1 MSNTL
6 ASMAYSEIG
15 EIQTVSLQGSQI
27 FVVIRL
33 VGETLSDMMG
43 NPVQCGQYLVG
54 IPKGAPEHT
63 ATMAEL
69 LIPINMTY
77 ATQISDPKF
86 LIGARV
92 QVFFTKEGFPTG
104 CILMANSDARIISR
118 RAMFDYRL
126 SNKDKIFDSR
136 LKDKL
141 KNRGILENF
150 NKLSNEVYDTT
161 FHKGFVGTYGES
173 QNMFIATPS
182 HMEDIIDFEQK
193 VDPSVVRTDSYK
205 TIRTKE
211 CYMPTTVFTG
221 KT

>member
-1 MSNTL
+1 
-6 ASMAYSEIG
+6 
-15 EIQTVSLQGSQI
+15 
-27 FVVIRL
+27 
-33 VGETLSDMMG
+33 
-43 NPVQCGQYLVG
+43 
-54 IPKGAPEHT
+54 
-63 ATMAEL
+63 
-69 LIPINMTY
+69 
-77 ATQISDPKF
+77 
-86 LIGARV
+86 
-92 QVFFTKEGFPTG
+92 
-104 CILMANSDARIISR
+104 
-118 RAMFDYRL
+118 MFDYRL

>member
-27 FVVIRL
+27 FVVVRL

-86 LIGARV
+86 LIRMLGLYLDAPCLITDFQIKTRYS
-92 QVFFTKEGFPTG
+92 
-104 CILMANSDARIISR
+104 ILD
-118 RAMFDYRL
+118 
-126 SNKDKIFDSR
+126 
-136 LKDKL
+136 
-141 KNRGILENF
+141 
-150 NKLSNEVYDTT
+150 
-161 FHKGFVGTYGES
+161 
-173 QNMFIATPS
+173 
-182 HMEDIIDFEQK
+182 
-193 VDPSVVRTDSYK
+193 
-205 TIRTKE
+205 
-211 CYMPTTVFTG
+211 
-221 KT
+221 